1 MPTKPP
7 SQPSAAAV
15 AAMKN
20 RAAPSEDKLEKV
32 RTFLREARDIDRQIM
47 DLEDALKVKNARKLE
62 LIQKELPD
70 LYDEAGI
77 DNLGLPA
84 EGNLP
89 AYDCKLGP
97 YYKASISA
105 DWPEEDRAKAFAY
118 LEKQGASD
126 LIKSTY
132 VVLLP
137 RGKRAI
143 AIKVEAALKKL
154 GVEFSE
160 KLDVPWNT
168 LTAWLKEQVEKHKTT
183 PELDLLGATV
193 GRVVKLKERK

>member
-1 MPTKPP
+1 MTP
-7 SQPSAAAV
+7 SQPSAAAI
-15 AAMKN
+15 AASKN
-20 RAAPSEDKLEKV
+20 RAPPSNDKLEKV
-32 RTFLREARDIDRQIM
+32 RTFLREARDIDKHIL
-47 DLEDALKVKNARKLE
+47 DLEAQVKEKKARKL
-62 LIQKELPD
+62 LLTQKDLPD
-70 LYDEAGI
+70 LFDEAGI
-77 DNLGLPA
+77 DSLGLPA

-89 AYDCKLGP
+89 AYDCELGP
-97 YYKASISA
+97 YYHANIGA
-105 DWPEEDRAKAFAY
+105 EWPTEDREKAFAY
-118 LEKQGASD
+118 LEKKGASD

-137 RGKRAI
+137 RGKRAL
-143 AIKVEAALKKL
+143 AIKVETALKKL

-168 LTAWLKEQVEKHKTT
+168 LTAWLKEQVQKHKTT